1 MTIPQDIKIYHICH
15 VDRLASII
23 ESGGLLSDALV
34 QSKDL
39 SGTVVGM
46 DHIKRRRMTELE
58 LNSHPG
64 LFVGQCVPFY
74 FCPRSVMLYMIWQRS
89 GDLVF
94 RGGQE
99 PVIHLE
105 ADLRETVTWSIANNQ
120 RWAFTLSN
128 AGSRY
133 FEDRADLNRLSEV
146 NWAAVH
152 ASNWRECKEAK
163 QSEFLIEDKFPWHLI
178 KRIGVL
184 SQTTYGQAVNLLPPN
199 GHRPVVE
206 VRPEWYYS

>member
-1 MTIPQDIKIYHICH
+1 M
-15 VDRLASII
+15 
-23 ESGGLLSDALV
+23 SGGLFSDALV

-39 SGTVVGM
+39 IGTVVGM
-46 DHIKRRRMTELE
+46 GHIKRRRMTELE

-64 LFVGQCVPFY
+64 LFVGECVPFY

-89 GDLVF
+89 SELAF
-94 RGGQE
+94 RGGQD

-105 ADLRETVTWSIANNQ
+105 ADLRETVAWATANNQ

-133 FEDRADLNRLSEV
+133 FEDRADLSQLSEV
-146 NWAAVH
+146 NWTAVQAA
-152 ASNWRECKEAK
+152 NWRACKDAK

-178 KRIGVL
+178 KRVGVL
-184 SQTTYGQAVNLLPPN
+184 NQSTYGQVVNLLPLN

-206 VRPEWYYS
+206 VRPEWYYP